1 MAAAIPMAAA
11 GPACLVTVEGE
22 AAEVLAVE
30 GTDSLAGCRG
40 LSFFVR
46 TAFWIEDFAS
56 DLTR

>member
-1 MAAAIPMAAA
+1 MGA
-11 GPACLVTVEGE
+11 GEVCPATVAVE